1 MKDGNLGNFPVY
13 SATFDKGNSAYAIIG
28 TEYGIFSTTNINAA
42 APSWGADNSGLARVP
57 VFTLKQYRTDKSSS
71 ADVDVMEGDIFAGT
85 FGRGTFQTT
94 TLMNTRPVSIAENE
108 DIEKPSTAL
117 RLFPNPAEEK
127 TTIETD
133 LSEGTYQIEVVDLNG
148 RTVLSQKCEARES
161 GMNQFTINISELSNG
176 MYIIGIQGK
185 ADSYTRLM
193 VAR

>member
-1 MKDGNLGNFPVY
+1 
-13 SATFDKGNSAYAIIG
+13 
-28 TEYGIFSTTNINAA
+28 
-42 APSWGADNSGLARVP
+42 
-57 VFTLKQYRTDKSSS
+57 YRTDKSSS

-127 TTIETD
+127 TTIETY

-185 ADSYTRLM
+185 ADSYARLM